1 MDASRVLRTALRPVW
16 VAAAGAAAWS
26 NRAHIRSALGF
37 GKKPGQTLHTTHHT
51 GPDERPIVRTV
62 TATEEVRSWD

>member
-1 MDASRVLRTALRPVW
+1 MHASRVLHTTLRPVW
-16 VAAAGAAAWS
+16 VAAAGAAVWA

-37 GKKPGQTLHTTHHT
+37 GKKPGQRIDVAHHS
-51 GPDERPIVRTV
+51 GPDERPIIRTV